1 MGYAIITDMLYYD
14 ETATICQA
22 TSPMHVLSA
31 YLTEDIKLGPLHLD
45 HRVLYQTTSD
55 ATVLP
60 LPKLTLNLRY
70 YIQFPVVRNVMT
82 MQIGANGI
90 MYTKYHLQAYEPD
103 LGVFY
108 NQNIQEWGNN
118 PYVDAF
124 VNIQWKNAC
133 LFAKYCNVLHP
144 FTKGDYFSA
153 FNYIRPT
160 DLFKFGLYWPFY
172 VK

>member
-1 MGYAIITDMLYYD
+1 MAPYGPFYLRLLFGNLWLFKPLLEVLLPSISP
-14 ETATICQA
+14 QA
-22 TSPMHVLSA
+22 AALIRTTVAPTMQTGSDGCNVL
-31 YLTEDIKLGPLHLD
+31 P
-45 HRVLYQTTSD
+45 QD
-55 ATVLP
+55 AT
-60 LPKLTLNLRY
+60 LTLNLRY
-70 YIQFPVVRNVMT
+70 YVQFPVVKNVMT

-90 MYTKYHLQAYEPD
+90 MYTKYNLQAYEPD

-108 NQNIQEWGNN
+108 NQNSQEWGNN